1 MKRFIEGESR
11 SQITLL
17 PECLDDYIAE
27 DNPVRAVEAFIDGL
41 DLGSLGFAGVAPAV
55 TGRPSY
61 HPSVLLRLYLYGY
74 LNRIQS
80 SRRLERESQ
89 RNVELMWLTG
99 KLSPDFKTIA
109 DFRHDNGQAI
119 RNVCREFILL
129 CRRLDLFTQ
138 AIVAIDGSK
147 FKAVNAHDRNFTQA
161 KLAKRVQEIERS
173 IDDYMT
179 AIETA
184 DRNPSE
190 VTETKTAHLNRKIET
205 LKREMR
211 DLKGMQAQLEAS
223 GGQVSLTDPDARAMA
238 TSTSR
243 GLVGYNVQTAVETEH
258 HLIVAH
264 EVTNVGSDRRQLARM
279 AKQAQEIMP
288 GQGLQAI
295 ADRGYFNGDE
305 VLACD
310 QAGITAYVSKP
321 MTSEAKAEGRFDKSD
336 FVYQPD
342 TDTYRCPAGSQLIRR
357 FARVEAGHLIH
368 RYWSSDCPRCPIK
381 AQCTPSDCRRVSRWE
396 HEAVLEAMQKRL
408 DGKPNVMRIR
418 RQTVEHPFGTI
429 KFWMGARHF
438 LMRTLE
444 HVQTEM
450 SLHVLAYN
458 LKRVIRIVGMTT
470 LMAAIKA

>member
-41 DLGSLGFAGVAPAV
+41 DLVSLGFAGVAPAV

-61 HPSVLLRLYLYGY
+61 HPSVLLKLYLYGY

-89 RNVELMWLTG
+89 RNIELMWLTG
-99 KLSPDFKTIA
+99 KLAPDFKTIA

-147 FKAVNAHDRNFTQA
+147 FKAVNAHDRNFTRA
-161 KLAKRVQEIERS
+161 KVDKRVKEIERS
-173 IDDYMT
+173 IDEYLV

-190 VTETKTAHLNRKIET
+190 VTDTKTAHLRKKIET

-288 GQGLQAI
+288 GQELQAI
-295 ADRGYFNGDE
+295 ADRGYFNGEE
-305 VLACD
+305 VLACE

-357 FARVEAGHLIH
+357 FGRMERGYLIY

-381 AQCTPSDCRRVSRWE
+381 AQCTPSDYRRVSRWE

-458 LKRVIRIVGMTT
+458 LKRVIQIVGMTT
-470 LMAAIKA
+470 LMAAIKV